1 MAKKIQVRLIMQ
13 LRAAGMSQT
22 AIARERHMSKSS
34 VSDVF
39 QIAEERNIS
48 YADTEDKT
56 PDEVYRLFYP
66 EKHLEETVYT
76 IPYYEYILNELPK
89 SGFTLKFL

>member
-1 MAKKIQVRLIMQ
+1 MTKKIQVRLIMQ

-22 AIARERHMSKSS
+22 AIARERHVSKSS
-34 VSDVF
+34 VSTVF

-48 YADTEDKT
+48 CADLEDKT

-66 EKHLEETVYT
+66 DKRLKETVYT
-76 IPYYEYILNELPK
+76 VPDYEYMTIIRIPC
-89 SGFTLKFL
+89 SRRG

>member
-1 MAKKIQVRLIMQ
+1 MAKKIQVRLIMH

-48 YADTEDKT
+48 YANLEEKT
-56 PDEVYRLFYP
+56 PDEVYYVCQRIIEPLAHEF
-66 EKHLEETVYT
+66 
-76 IPYYEYILNELPK
+76 LNH
-89 SGFTLKFL
+89 F

>member
-1 MAKKIQVRLIMQ
+1 MLHFKQKGARNMAKKIQARLIMQ

-48 YADTEDKT
+48 YADLEEKT
-56 PDEVYRLFYP
+56 PDQVYRLFNP
-66 EKHLEETVYT
+66 DKHL
-76 IPYYEYILNELPK
+76 
-89 SGFTLKFL
+89 